1 VSERPE
7 RKKLRIG
14 AVEERTGLTRDTI
27 HYYVRE
33 GLVHAPEK
41 TGATVAWYDQR
52 HVAKLRAIR
61 ALRTAGLPVAA
72 VKRLLEDPSVAAL
85 SLAALSDLG
94 RSLAAVGLREVP
106 RAAVCDEGGRALA
119 ASLRLAD
126 RLDENPALCDAVVAL
141 SSALGLSAMGVVRE
155 SLAPSLR
162 SLAVAV
168 VGEDAMTDPASLAKV
183 HHALSVALASLASSA
198 LAEAITLESTAARRR
213 AKRG

>member
-1 VSERPE
+1 MSEQPE

-85 SLAALSDLG
+85 SLAALTDLG
-94 RSLAAVGLREVP
+94 HGPACTQACRDPDR
-106 RAAVCDEGGRALA
+106 GGRAGGVLH
-119 ASLRLAD
+119 LAD
-126 RLDENPALCDAVVAL
+126 AIAQAGPGGA
-141 SSALGLSAMGVVRE
+141 
-155 SLAPSLR
+155 R
-162 SLAVAV
+162 SP
-168 VGEDAMTDPASLAKV
+168 T
-183 HHALSVALASLASSA
+183 
-198 LAEAITLESTAARRR
+198 
-213 AKRG
+213 